1 MAYPDNTDRVTRRPM
16 SINRDGE
23 GWGFL
28 PLLLGVLAVLV
39 LGYLLFA
46 PRTTEPTVSRTT
58 DIPQSRTVTPGAP
71 TTPAVP
77 PTNR

>member
-28 PLLLGVLAVLV
+28 PLLLGIVAVLF
-39 LGYLLFA
+39 LGYLLFG
-46 PRTTEPTVSRTT
+46 PRHTDTAVTRTT

-71 TTPAVP
+71 TTPVAP